1 MHGATAKGCKTQIDQ
16 RFKLQWLV
24 LFLKNNG
31 IQAPNRQTASE
42 PKTVRSKDWRE
53 LSADRPVCTFTALR
67 RGPVAPER
75 ALQEAVSVSVSLE
88 MADVPAPIE
97 RPLPGGG
104 GDAED
109 AERGVGDVPADAAAR
124 WVGVPAELQYR
135 CAVGDHHHPLPCRRR
150 SSEVVQWTQ
159 VWCSI
164 RREGGSSEMR

>member
-1 MHGATAKGCKTQIDQ
+1 MEY
-16 RFKLQWLV
+16 KL
-24 LFLKNNG
+24 
-31 IQAPNRQTASE
+31 QTASE
-42 PKTVRSKDWRE
+42 PKNGSIQRKTGASSRLIGLYVR
-53 LSADRPVCTFTALR
+53 LR

-88 MADVPAPIE
+88 MADVPAPLE

-124 WVGVPAELQYR
+124 RVGVPAELQYR

-150 SSEVVQWTQ
+150 SSEVIQWTQ
-159 VWCSI
+159 VFDSEGG
-164 RREGGSSEMR
+164 REGAVR